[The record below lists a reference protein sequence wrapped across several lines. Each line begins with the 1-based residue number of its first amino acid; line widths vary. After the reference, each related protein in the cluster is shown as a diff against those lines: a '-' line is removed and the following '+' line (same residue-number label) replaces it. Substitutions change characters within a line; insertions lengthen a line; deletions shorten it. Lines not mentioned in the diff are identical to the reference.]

1 MTGYNTETNER
12 FVRRTGIT
20 THDMLVLC
28 RLPIFSGLENQSIA
42 SLLGHAWVQSYPRNA
57 MLFLQEEPAE
67 RFYVVF
73 DGWVKLYRTSPHGEE
88 SVIGVFTRGESFAEA
103 AILDKAVYPVTA
115 STVADSRLLVIPA
128 KPFLRQ
134 LTDNGEYALKM
145 MASMSRHMRRM
156 VRQVEQLTLKSSI
169 QRVAGFLL
177 RLCPEDRGPA
187 VIQLPLDK
195 ALIAGRLGMQPE
207 TLSRSLAK
215 LRQVGVVSK
224 GAQVSIADV
233 GALREL
239 SENAGSAAASP
250 GFRFA
255 KAPA

>member
-1 MTGYNTETNER
+1 MTGNSAEAEAK

-20 THDMLVLC
+20 TQDMLALC
-28 RLPIFSGLENQSIA
+28 RLPIFSGLENHSIA
-42 SLLGHAWVQSYPRNA
+42 LLLSHAWVQSYPRNA
-57 MLFLQEEPAE
+57 MLFLQDEPAE

-73 DGWVKLYRTSPHGEE
+73 DGWVKLYRTSPLGEE

-115 STVADSRLLVIPA
+115 STVEDSRLLVIPA
-128 KPFLRQ
+128 KSFLGQ

-156 VRQVEQLTLKSSI
+156 VQQVEQLTLKSST

-177 RLCPEDRGPA
+177 RLCPQDNGPV

-224 GAQVSIADV
+224 GAQVSIDDV

-239 SENAGSAAASP
+239 SDNRSPAAASP

-255 KAPA
+255 KSSA

>member
-1 MTGYNTETNER
+1 MTGFCADANDT

-20 THDMLVLC
+20 LQDMLALC
-28 RLPIFSGLENQSIA
+28 RLPLFSGLENRVIA
-42 SLLGHAWVQSYPRNA
+42 ELLSHAWVQSYPRNA
-57 MLFLQEEPAE
+57 VLFLQEEPAE
-67 RFYVVF
+67 RFYVIF
-73 DGWVKLYRTSPHGEE
+73 DGWVKLYRTSHQGEE

-103 AILDKAVYPVTA
+103 AIFDKAVYPVTA
-115 STVADSRLLVIPA
+115 STVEDSRLLVVPA
-128 KPFLRQ
+128 KHFLQ
-134 LTDNGEYALKM
+134 HLSEHGEYALKM

-156 VRQVEQLTLKSSI
+156 VQQVEQLTLKSST

-177 RLCPEDRGPA
+177 RLCPRERGPV

-233 GALREL
+233 DALRTL
-239 SENAGSAAASP
+239 SDSRVVAPASP
-250 GFRFA
+250 GFTFSKTA
-255 KAPA
+255 G